1 MAGAAAEREAE
12 GLIGT
17 AAPLAHPSPAFDLGG
32 TGDLTMDLAPF
43 PASITPADAAG
54 DARLERLAEL
64 AVKVGLGLVPG
75 QELVMTAPV
84 EALPLARLITEQAY
98 KAGATLVTTLFSD
111 DRSALLRYQHARDES
126 FDVSAGWL
134 YEGMAAA
141 FRGGAA
147 RLAIVGADPALLS
160 EQDPGKV
167 ARANRAQSK
176 AYRPALDLI
185 ADSFINWTLVPF
197 AHPAWAKAVFP
208 DAAPDAAVE
217 KLWDA
222 IYSITRVDAADPI
235 AAWAAHNAN
244 LKARQDRL
252 NQQRFHSLHFRGPG
266 TDLIVGLADG
276 HAWMGGASHA
286 KNGVYG
292 NPNIPT
298 EEVFTTPHRART
310 QGHVSATKPLSHQ
323 GTLID
328 GIRVRFEAGAIVEAH
343 ATRGQA
349 VLEQMIST
357 DAGARQLG
365 EVALV
370 PSSNPIAKSGIL
382 FFNTLF
388 DENAA
393 SHIALG
399 QAYSKCFV
407 QEFSEEELVERGA
420 NRSLIHVD
428 WMIGSPEVEV
438 DGLDEAGK
446 ATPVMRN
453 GEWVD

>member
-1 MAGAAAEREAE
+1 
-12 GLIGT
+12 
-17 AAPLAHPSPAFDLGG
+17 
-32 TGDLTMDLAPF
+32 MDLAPLAASLS
-43 PASITPADAAG
+43 PATGTA
-54 DARLERLAEL
+54 DARLDKLAEL
-64 AVKVGLGLVPG
+64 AVKVGLGLKPG
-75 QELVMTAPV
+75 QELVMTSPV
-84 EALPLARLITEQAY
+84 EALPLARLITEHAY
-98 KAGATLVTTLFSD
+98 KAGAALVTTIFSD
-111 DRSALLRYQHARDES
+111 ERSALLRYQHAPDDS
-126 FDVSAGWL
+126 FDTAPAWL
-134 YEGMAAA
+134 FEGMAAA

-147 RLAIVGADPALLS
+147 RLAIVGADPSLLS

-176 AYRPALDLI
+176 AYQPALALI

-197 AHPAWAKAVFP
+197 AHPAWAQAVFP
-208 DAAPDAAVE
+208 GEAPEAAVR

-222 IYSITRVDAADPI
+222 IYSITRVETPDPI
-235 AAWAAHNAN
+235 AAWAAHNAE

-252 NQQRFHSLHFRGPG
+252 NEQRFHSLHFRGPG

-310 QGHVSATKPLSHQ
+310 QGTVSATKPLSHQ
-323 GTLID
+323 GTLIE
-328 GIRVRFEAGAIVEAH
+328 GIQVRFENGAIVEAR

-349 VLEQMIST
+349 VLERMIET

-382 FFNTLF
+382 FLNTLF

-407 QEFSEEELVERGA
+407 AEFDEEELVRRGA

-438 DGLDEAGK
+438 DGLDEAGR
-446 ATPVMRN
+446 ATPVMRG

>member
-1 MAGAAAEREAE
+1 MD
-12 GLIGT
+12 T
-17 AAPLAHPSPAFDLGG
+17 NPSNLLPSLD
-32 TGDLTMDLAPF
+32 
-43 PASITPADAAG
+43 DAA
-54 DARLERLAEL
+54 RLNRLAEL

-75 QELVMTAPV
+75 QELVMTSPV
-84 EALPLARLITEQAY
+84 EALPLARLITEHAY
-98 KAGATLVTTLFSD
+98 KAGASLVTTLFSD
-111 DRSALLRYQHARDES
+111 EQSTLLRYRFGPDEG
-126 FDVSAGWL
+126 FDTSSAWL
-134 YEGMAAA
+134 FEGMAAA
-141 FRGGAA
+141 FRSGAA
-147 RLAIVGADPALLS
+147 RLAIVGSDPSLLS

-185 ADSFINWTLVPF
+185 ADSYINWTLVPF
-197 AHPAWAKAVFP
+197 AHPAWARAVFP
-208 DAAPDAAVE
+208 EAAPEEAVRR
-217 KLWDA
+217 LWDA
-222 IYSITRVDAADPI
+222 IYSITRVDTPDPI

-252 NQQRFHSLHFRGPG
+252 NEQRFHSLRFRGPG
-266 TDLIVGLADG
+266 TDLIVGLAEG
-276 HAWMGGASHA
+276 HAWMGGASRA

-310 QGHVSATKPLSHQ
+310 QGVVSATKPLSHQ

-328 GIRVRFEAGAIVEAH
+328 GIRVRFEEGAIVEAH

-370 PSSNPIAKSGIL
+370 PSSNPIARSGIL
-382 FFNTLF
+382 FLNTLF

-407 QEFSEEELVERGA
+407 AEFSEEELVRRGA

-438 DGLDEAGK
+438 DGLDEAGH
-446 ATPVMRN
+446 ATPVMRG